1 MFGMLKTVAALLVSV
16 ALLLLANGLF
26 STLLAV
32 RMATEG
38 FSIGLAGVV
47 GAAYFAGLILGSLI
61 AHKLVE
67 RVGHIRTFA
76 ALASLISAFAMAHA
90 IFVDPLV
97 WAVLRGL
104 TGICMA
110 GVFVVT
116 ESWLNGAATNQNRG
130 QMLSAYLIT
139 TYLALGLG
147 QFLLTLYDPASF
159 VLFSLASILF
169 SVSLVPL
176 ALDRQANPTPVQP
189 TLFSFAKLYRISPLG
204 VIGCLASGV
213 LTGAFYG
220 LGPIFASEMG
230 LSLGGISAFMSATIL
245 GGLVLQWPVGKLSDR
260 FDRRS
265 VMVAVLVAAAL
276 VSLAVV
282 PALGLSFELLLAVAA
297 LQGGLSFVVYPL
309 SVAHTNDHISAD
321 DLVPASA
328 GLLIAYGAGAVIG
341 PLGASQ
347 AMEMTGPEALYY
359 VLAATA
365 LAVAGFGLF
374 RMTRRAAPTV
384 EEQGPFVPL
393 TRMTGMASELDPRGE
408 EDAASS

>member
-1 MFGMLKTVAALLVSV
+1 MLGMLKTVAALLLSV

-32 RMATEG
+32 RMTAEG
-38 FSIGLAGVV
+38 FSTALAGLV
-47 GAAYFAGLILGSLI
+47 GAAYFAGLVAGSLI

-76 ALASLISAFAMAHA
+76 ALASLISALAMAHA

-97 WAVLRGL
+97 WAALRGL

-116 ESWLNGAATNQNRG
+116 ESWLNGAATNQTRG

-147 QFLLTLYDPASF
+147 QFLLTAYDPTSF

-176 ALDRQANPTPVQP
+176 ALDRQASPTPVQP
-189 TLFSFAKLYRISPLG
+189 ARFSFAKLYRISPLG
-204 VIGCLASGV
+204 VVGCLASGV

-220 LGPIFASEMG
+220 LGPIFAAEMG
-230 LSLGGISAFMSATIL
+230 LSLAGISAFMSATIL

-265 VMVAVLVAAAL
+265 VLVAVLVAVAL

-297 LQGGLSFVVYPL
+297 LHGGLSFVVYPL

-328 GLLIAYGAGAVIG
+328 GLLIAYGIGAALG

-347 AMEMTGPEALYY
+347 AMEMAGPAALYY
-359 VLAATA
+359 TLAVTA
-365 LAVAGFGLF
+365 LLVAGFGLY
-374 RMTRRAAPTV
+374 RMTRRPAPAV
-384 EEQGPFVPL
+384 EDQGPFVPL
-393 TRMTGMASELDPRGE
+393 TRMTGLAAELDPRGE
-408 EDAASS
+408 ADRAA